1 MTRSGL
7 WTLNF
12 ELCVHVIRVYRP
24 SQSAPEKH
32 NQSPQTFA
40 HLVNFSIT
48 SPTCLITIQ
57 FCCFVY
63 KINKPFTCSRCV
75 ISVHVISTYNVRKGS
90 WAFILITQKS
100 TRPEIPSH
108 GLHALP
114 PNSCVH
120 VENWKSVKMLSSLSD
135 PLSPESNARF
145 LLDDASRVFVLCG
158 YISLYLTIIHRHW
171 GE

>member
-1 MTRSGL
+1 MLWTELYHITSCYKAHDIKWRVLAFAL
-7 WTLNF
+7 WTLDF
-12 ELCVHVIRVYRP
+12 ELCVHVIRVYLP
-24 SQSAPEKH
+24 SQSASEKH

-100 TRPEIPSH
+100 TRSEIPSH

-114 PNSCVH
+114 PNSCAH
-120 VENWKSVKMLSSLSD
+120 VENWKTLKMLSSLSD
-135 PLSPESNARF
+135 PLSPES
-145 LLDDASRVFVLCG
+145 DA
-158 YISLYLTIIHRHW
+158 
-171 GE
+171 